1 MSEMK
6 QFRQGDVLLIQVPS
20 LPKKQEG
27 KEIERDPNGRIVL
40 ALGEATGHA
49 HALRADADAVLMSF
63 GAERYLKVKQPA
75 RLWHEE
81 HDPIDL
87 DGGSVFKVVIQSEYD
102 PVKMRQVQD

>member
-1 MSEMK
+1 MK

-20 LPKKQEG
+20 VPKKGEG
-27 KEIERDPNGRIVL
+27 KEVPRDPQGRIVL

-63 GAERYLKVKQPA
+63 GAERYLKTKAPA

-87 DGGSVFKVVIQSEYD
+87 DGGATFRVIIQSEYD